1 MQELVFSPRH
11 SGDPGHP
18 HYMWASNKK
27 NCIEGLGSG
36 GHRNQEI
43 VIEYKLGGMG
53 IKKLVLKDK
62 FAGKEN
68 NNLLLKA

>member
-27 NCIEGLGSG
+27 KIVLKAWGVDGIE
-36 GHRNQEI
+36 
-43 VIEYKLGGMG
+43 
-53 IKKLVLKDK
+53 IKKSLLNTNLV
-62 FAGKEN
+62 AWESRN
-68 NNLLLKA
+68 